1 MQSTL
6 TAFFLG
12 PGARRHARLEEGA
25 SLEWRRAQTAR
36 LLLPWPRVRARRVG
50 RPSRR
55 TEWRQGLGQLIDA
68 MDRSVEELGPEP
80 PAWWRHGQPVQLMM
94 ATVKEY
100 VVAQEDI
107 VMAAVAEPAGDEP
120 AAHGDGAGDDKPAE
134 PCTKRRK
141 THMLPEVKEWFC
153 SLARVKRDWTMT
165 QCLRFAKRALPS
177 FFEHAHIDTTRKWLS
192 HKTSS
197 TALGRPRSL
206 EPAAVLALAD
216 IVSRVCSR
224 VCCGARVWAELL
236 NAHQSASTR
245 SRCSSAARPHGSFV
259 TVKTQASSR
268 LSGHRARRILLQSII
283 IAFYFGVFFL
293 LPVQHAHAVFARISV
308 YGSQNPQL
316 FLCTSITKIDC
327 SSSSS
332 SGWRC
337 TTARQAVGDLVQDT
351 SSRPPLGPLVPTER
365 DKYVRLVQSR
375 RRPEKWN
382 RTRKAGSRGLVTPDP
397 VS

>member
-6 TAFFLG
+6 TAFFVG
-12 PGARRHARLEEGA
+12 PGAQRHARLEEDA

-36 LLLPWPRVRARRVG
+36 LLLPWPRVWARRVG

-80 PAWWRHGQPVQLMM
+80 PAWWRHGQPVQLTM
-94 ATVKEY
+94 ATVTEY
-100 VVAQEDI
+100 VVVQEDI

-120 AAHGDGAGDDKPAE
+120 AAAGDGAGDDKPAE

-141 THMLPEVKEWFC
+141 THMPPEVKEWFC

-165 QCLRFAKRALPS
+165 QCLRIVKRALPS

-197 TALGRPRSL
+197 TALGPPRSL

-236 NAHQSASTR
+236 NAHQSTSTR
-245 SRCSSAARPHGSFV
+245 SRCRSAARLHGSFV
-259 TVKTQASSR
+259 TVKTHASSR
-268 LSGHRARRILLQSII
+268 LSGHRARVILLQSII
-283 IAFYFGVFFL
+283 FF
-293 LPVQHAHAVFARISV
+293 
-308 YGSQNPQL
+308 
-316 FLCTSITKIDC
+316 
-327 SSSSS
+327 
-332 SGWRC
+332 
-337 TTARQAVGDLVQDT
+337 
-351 SSRPPLGPLVPTER
+351 
-365 DKYVRLVQSR
+365 
-375 RRPEKWN
+375 
-382 RTRKAGSRGLVTPDP
+382 
-397 VS
+397 